1 MLYTL
6 MVATFIHPYGLK
18 NPQLRI
24 SSLRIALPT
33 LFERDQGHAAAARI
47 KGVTRVR
54 GRWLIKA
61 AGAGKKTSG
70 VCRWRLINFY
80 EILVYVCVWI
90 WRRKRFRVHILSGAL
105 VAALID
111 GGGGRGWIV
120 IR

>member
-80 EILVYVCVWI
+80 EILVYVCVDMEEEA
-90 WRRKRFRVHILSGAL
+90 LSRSYF
-105 VAALID
+105 I
-111 GGGGRGWIV
+111 GGFGGCV
-120 IR
+120 N